1 MKGLSDKTLKAYTID
16 LHQFSEFCFDKP
28 WSEKETLEEY
38 IKTSIPTISQKLQKN
53 RLFEDFLLL
62 FRKQ

>member
-1 MKGLSDKTLKAYTID
+1 MKELSDKISKAYTTD
-16 LHQFSEFCFDKP
+16 LNQFSEFCFDKP
-28 WSEKETLEEY
+28 WREKETIEEY